1 MYYTEIE
8 KVKDNWRL
16 VQKAEQEAADKNS
29 LKPKYGE
36 VGYRC
41 EPSRRNGLRPEC
53 KEKLCCGS
61 AKSADTTLVVE
72 FCQSKIIKRVK
83 YLIPGDTEQT

>member
-1 MYYTEIE
+1 M
-8 KVKDNWRL
+8 
-16 VQKAEQEAADKNS
+16 

-41 EPSRRNGLRPEC
+41 EQSRQYKRPEC

-61 AKSADTTLVVE
+61 AKSADTTFVIE
-72 FCQSKIIKRVK
+72 FCQSKVLSRVK
-83 YLIPGDTEQT
+83 YLIPGDTEETNMVFDCINGAQNFLSSVSTIVAAFYYIS